1 MGQFIDRQGRQYG
14 RLKVIGRDSSC
25 GPASEGRRV
34 YWVCQCTCGNVVSRT
49 GHELASGD
57 TSSCGCLR
65 KERIGNRSRTHGMT
79 GTATYRSWQAAK
91 DRCINPNNDRYSTY
105 GAKGVRMCDRWLNS
119 FEAFLADMGKCPK
132 GHSID
137 RIDPFGN
144 YEPSNCRWLRN
155 DRQSRNKRNTAVWN
169 GRRYPITQVAK
180 ELGLPRTS
188 LNKHYRRL
196 NDMNAAIAVT
206 KERMKR

>member
-1 MGQFIDRQGRQYG
+1 
-14 RLKVIGRDSSC
+14 
-25 GPASEGRRV
+25 
-34 YWVCQCTCGNVVSRT
+34 
-49 GHELASGD
+49 
-57 TSSCGCLR
+57 
-65 KERIGNRSRTHGMT
+65 MT